1 MEKTTLQVH
10 GHQGY
15 EERTGA
21 ISQPIY
27 QTATFRHPGFQQST
41 GYDYSRVLNPTRE
54 ELE

>member
-27 QTATFRHPGFQQST
+27 QTATFK
-41 GYDYSRVLNPTRE
+41 E
-54 ELE
+54 M